1 MKQIRTNVRSLS
13 LKGKSELTADYFE
26 GGVYPF
32 SKKNLD
38 VKTQTFYF
46 LIIMNA
52 LINNPVIFTNPN
64 AVLAGDAFAHTAQH
78 HTHHTTSA
86 TFCTMRSAVDM
97 S

>member
-1 MKQIRTNVRSLS
+1 VI
-13 LKGKSELTADYFE
+13 
-26 GGVYPF
+26 VYPF

-38 VKTQTFYF
+38 VKTQTVYF
-46 LIIMNA
+46 LITMNA
-52 LINNPVIFTNPN
+52 LINNPVTFTNPN